1 MNPDSPNQRPQLR
14 QNQNQEAEQ
23 NLAQQTSATQQAAAL
38 EFATGEEAIR
48 HDAAQTPLP
57 PAIAERLRKSIE
69 NEPKQ
74 SESWW
79 KKIFGS

>member
-14 QNQNQEAEQ
+14 QNQNQNAEQ
-23 NLAQQTSATQQAAAL
+23 HLAEQTSATQQAGL

-48 HDAAQTPLP
+48 HDASQTPLP

-69 NEPKQ
+69 NEPKK